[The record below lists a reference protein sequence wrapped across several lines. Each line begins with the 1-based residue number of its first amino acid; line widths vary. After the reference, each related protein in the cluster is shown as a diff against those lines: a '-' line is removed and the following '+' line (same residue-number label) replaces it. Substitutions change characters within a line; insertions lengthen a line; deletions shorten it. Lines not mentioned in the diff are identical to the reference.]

1 MSKGAQGFVYK
12 PKTFKIRLTIDTPK
26 NFDLKPRGSS
36 KTKRQNKQT
45 NNKNQN

>member
-26 NFDLKPRGSS
+26 NFDLKPGEVQKRND
-36 KTKRQNKQT
+36 KTNKT
-45 NNKNQN
+45 NKNQN